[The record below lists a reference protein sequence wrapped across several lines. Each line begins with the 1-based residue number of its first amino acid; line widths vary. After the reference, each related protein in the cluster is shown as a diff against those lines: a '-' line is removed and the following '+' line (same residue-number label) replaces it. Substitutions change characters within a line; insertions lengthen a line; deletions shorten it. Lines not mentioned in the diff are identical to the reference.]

1 MPAYTC
7 SVRVHLPRPL
17 FRRLMARAILDRTD
31 INAIVIR
38 AVASELPAGPSRP
51 RRKRPPAPSDSKA
64 TFVSSAGGD

>member
-31 INAIVIR
+31 ISTIVIR
-38 AVASELPAGPSRP
+38 AVKSELPGEDGRRGGGRPSGKGAR
-51 RRKRPPAPSDSKA
+51 AA
-64 TFVSSAGGD
+64 